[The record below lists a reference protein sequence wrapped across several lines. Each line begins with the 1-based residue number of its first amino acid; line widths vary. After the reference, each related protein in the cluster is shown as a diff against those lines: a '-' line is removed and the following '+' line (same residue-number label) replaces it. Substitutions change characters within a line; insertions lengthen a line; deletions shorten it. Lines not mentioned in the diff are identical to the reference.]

1 MIIAFKQYNVYG
13 TSMLKSQV
21 IWHSLKSVNIYG
33 VFCIYSVMSSI
44 SNIIGHSLMGTDNSD
59 QC

>member
-1 MIIAFKQYNVYG
+1 
-13 TSMLKSQV
+13 MLRSQV

-33 VFCIYSVMSSI
+33 VFCIYSIMSSI